1 MFTGL
6 INQTSTPTAPCS
18 NEIVPEQQTLQ
29 ANQPPQKLYAEVVVN
44 IPLQK
49 IFHYSVPTHLRDSL
63 TSGMRVKVPFGN
75 KAVTGFCVGFTDTP
89 LPYKLKDIISVIDK
103 TPLAD
108 EIMLKITKWLS
119 SHYFCGWG
127 EAINAVIPPVAR
139 RDVKE
144 KVEFFVTPCDALLA
158 LDQNTLLQIK
168 KRAPKQAK
176 ILEFLLENAG
186 EINARELIHISGCT
200 IPGLRQLEK
209 KGFLAIHNKSR
220 HIADTTCDFGP
231 LQQHLTFTEEQQ
243 NAFDII
249 NKKLIALY
257 SNHGKTPAL
266 TTPLSPPSQGG
277 AGGGLSHNGEE
288 REIGA
293 SGEKKDST
301 LCDITLKP
309 GVILLHGITG
319 SGKTEVYL
327 QSIAKVLEQGRKA
340 IFLVPEISLT
350 SQTIQRIKARFNN
363 VAILHSHLQGTF
375 HYSQWIDIKENKV
388 DIVIGA
394 RSSIFA
400 PLKNVGLVIID
411 EEHENTYKQE
421 NNPRYNAR
429 DVAIMRATYEN
440 AMVILGTATPSLET
454 YYHATL
460 GNYEKIVLSRRIGNQ
475 QLPPIEIVDMSEE
488 VRKRR
493 GHHIISQRLG
503 YYMNQA
509 LSRNEQV
516 ILFLNRRG
524 FAPYLHCKRCGFVL
538 KCRKCD
544 IPMTFHKKL
553 NTALCHYCH
562 AEAPPLESCPD
573 CMTGN
578 INYRGFGTEK
588 IEDEIIAKFPNYKI
602 LRMDSDTM
610 RARNAHEK
618 ALTAFERGDVHIL
631 LGTQMIAKGLDYPNV
646 TLVGVISADTI
657 LNLPDFRASERTFQ
671 LISQVAGRT
680 GRGPKGGRVVVQSFN
695 PRHYSITYA
704 AAHDYEGFAKK
715 ELEYRKQLNYPPFGK
730 LARIVFRSQTE
741 DKAKEKSSIVTEK
754 LKEIAK
760 TNGNQLEILGPSPA
774 PVMKI
779 NDMFRWHLLLRAQ
792 SHNSIHDALQGISDM
807 LKPSKS
813 VQSIVDVD
821 PYMML

>member
-1 MFTGL
+1 MYTSL
-6 INQTSTPTAPCS
+6 TNQLPTSTATRP
-18 NEIVPEQQTLQ
+18 NEIVPQQQTLQ
-29 ANQPPQKLYAEVVVN
+29 SNQPPQKLYAEVVVN
-44 IPLQK
+44 IPLNK
-49 IFHYSVPTHLRDSL
+49 IFHYSIPTHLRDNL
-63 TSGMRVKVPFGN
+63 TAGMRVKIPFGN
-75 KAVTGFCVGFTDTP
+75 KITTGFCVGFTDTP
-89 LPYKLKDIISVIDK
+89 SPYQIKDIINVIDK

-108 EIMLKITKWLS
+108 DVMLKITKWLS
-119 SHYFCGWG
+119 SHYYCGWG

-139 RDVKE
+139 RSAKE
-144 KVEFFVTPCDALLA
+144 KETLFVTPFDALTK
-158 LDQNTLLQIK
+158 LDQQTLSQLK
-168 KRAPKQAK
+168 TRAPKQAK
-176 ILEFLLENAG
+176 VLEFFNENFR
-186 EINARELIHISGCT
+186 EISAKELIQISGCKM
-200 IPGLRQLEK
+200 PGLRQLEK
-209 KGFLAIHNKSR
+209 KGFLAIQNKPQ
-220 HIADTTCDFGP
+220 HDVDTPCDFGP

-249 NKKLIALY
+249 NKRLAQ
-257 SNHGKTPAL
+257 P
-266 TTPLSPPSQGG
+266 
-277 AGGGLSHNGEE
+277 
-288 REIGA
+288 
-293 SGEKKDST
+293 D
-301 LCDITLKP
+301 P

-327 QSIAKVLEQGRKA
+327 QTIAKVLEQGRKA

-363 VAILHSHLQGTF
+363 VAILHSHLLGTF
-375 HYSQWIDIKENKV
+375 HYSQWNDIKEDKV

-421 NNPRYNAR
+421 NSPRYNAR
-429 DVAIMRATYEN
+429 DVAILRATYEN

-454 YYHATL
+454 YYNTISGH
-460 GNYEKIVLSRRIGNQ
+460 YEKIVLSKRIGTQ

-493 GHHIISQRLG
+493 GHHIISQRLA

-509 LSRNEQV
+509 LARNEQV

-562 AEAPPLESCPD
+562 AEAPPMESCPD
-573 CMTGN
+573 CMAGN

-588 IEDEIIAKFPNYKI
+588 IEDEIMAKFPQYKI

-610 RARNAHEK
+610 RVRNAHEK
-618 ALTAFERGDVHIL
+618 ALTAFERGDVQIL
-631 LGTQMIAKGLDYPNV
+631 LGTQMIAKGLDFPNV

-704 AAHDYEGFAKK
+704 AAHDYDGFAKK
-715 ELEYRKQLNYPPFGK
+715 ELEYRKQLNYPPFSK
-730 LARIVFRSQTE
+730 LARILFRSRKE
-741 DKAKEKSSIVTEK
+741 DKAKEKSFAVTEK
-754 LKEIAK
+754 LKEITK
-760 TNGNQLEILGPSPA
+760 TNGNNLEILGPSPA
-774 PVMKI
+774 PVTKI
-779 NDMFRWHLLLRAQ
+779 NNMFRWHLLIRSQ
-792 SHNSIHDALQGISDM
+792 NHSHIHDALQKISDM

-813 VQSIVDVD
+813 VQAIVDVD

>member
-1 MFTGL
+1 MFTSL
-6 INQTSTPTAPCS
+6 TNQTPTPTAPCS
-18 NEIVPEQQTLQ
+18 NEIVPEQQTSQ
-29 ANQPPQKLYAEVVVN
+29 ANQPPRKLYAEVVVN

-49 IFHYSVPTHLRDSL
+49 IFHYSIPTHLRDSL
-63 TSGMRVKVPFGN
+63 ISGMRVKVPFGN

-108 EIMLKITKWLS
+108 DVMLKITKWIS
-119 SHYFCGWG
+119 SHYYCGWG

-144 KVEFFVTPCDALLA
+144 KVEFFVTRCDALLA
-158 LDQNTLLQIK
+158 LDENTLLQIK

-176 ILEFLLENAG
+176 ALEFLLENAG
-186 EINARELIHISGCT
+186 EISARELIHISGCAM
-200 IPGLRQLEK
+200 PGLRQLEK
-209 KGFLAIHNKSR
+209 KGFLAINNKSP

-249 NKKLIALY
+249 NRRLAQ
-257 SNHGKTPAL
+257 P
-266 TTPLSPPSQGG
+266 
-277 AGGGLSHNGEE
+277 
-288 REIGA
+288 
-293 SGEKKDST
+293 
-301 LCDITLKP
+301 KP

-327 QSIAKVLEQGRKA
+327 QSIAKALEQGRKA

-363 VAILHSHLQGTF
+363 VAILHSHLLGTF

-429 DVAIMRATYEN
+429 DVAILRATYEN

-475 QLPPIEIVDMSEE
+475 QLPPIEIVDMGEE

-588 IEDEIIAKFPNYKI
+588 IEDEIIAKFPQYKI

-618 ALTAFERGDVHIL
+618 ALTAFERGDVQIL
-631 LGTQMIAKGLDYPNV
+631 LGTQMIAKGLDFPNV

-741 DKAKEKSSIVTEK
+741 DKAKEKSSVVSEK

-774 PVMKI
+774 PVTKI

-792 SHNSIHDALQGISDM
+792 NHNSIHDALQGISDM

-813 VQSIVDVD
+813 VQSMVDVD

>member
-1 MFTGL
+1 MYTSL
-6 INQTSTPTAPCS
+6 TNQLPTPTAARP
-18 NEIVPEQQTLQ
+18 NEIVPEQQTMQ

-44 IPLQK
+44 IPLNK
-49 IFHYSVPTHLRDSL
+49 TFHYSIPTHLRDNL
-63 TSGMRVKVPFGN
+63 TAGMRVRVPFGN
-75 KAVTGFCVGFTDTP
+75 KITTGFCVGFTNTP
-89 LPYKLKDIISVIDK
+89 SPYTIKDIISVIDK

-108 EIMLKITKWLS
+108 DVMLRITKWLS
-119 SHYFCGWG
+119 SHYYCGWG

-139 RDVKE
+139 RSVKE
-144 KVEFFVTPCDALLA
+144 KEVPFVTRCDALSG
-158 LDQNTLLQIK
+158 LDQENLSQIK

-176 ILEFLLENAG
+176 ALEILLENSG
-186 EINARELIHISGCT
+186 EISARELIQISGCKM
-200 IPGLRQLEK
+200 PGLRQLEK
-209 KGFLAIHNKSR
+209 KGFLSIQNKPQ
-220 HIADTTCDFGP
+220 HDVDTTCDFGP

-243 NAFDII
+243 NAFDSI
-249 NKKLIALY
+249 NKKLIA
-257 SNHGKTPAL
+257 H
-266 TTPLSPPSQGG
+266 
-277 AGGGLSHNGEE
+277 
-288 REIGA
+288 
-293 SGEKKDST
+293 
-301 LCDITLKP
+301 KP

-327 QSIAKVLEQGRKA
+327 QTIARVLERGRKV

-363 VAILHSHLQGTF
+363 VAILHSYLLGAF
-375 HYSQWIDIKENKV
+375 HYSQWNDIKENKAN
-388 DIVIGA
+388 IVIGA

-400 PLKNVGLVIID
+400 PLKKVGLVIID

-421 NNPRYNAR
+421 NSPRYNAR
-429 DVAIMRATYEN
+429 DVAILRATYEN

-454 YYHATL
+454 YYQATI
-460 GNYEKIVLSRRIGNQ
+460 GNYERIVLSKRIGNQ

-493 GHHIISQRLG
+493 GHHIISQRLA

-562 AEAPPLESCPD
+562 AEASPPEACPD
-573 CMTGN
+573 CMAGN

-588 IEDEIIAKFPNYKI
+588 IEDEIIAKFPQYKI

-618 ALTAFERGDVHIL
+618 ALTAFERGDVQIL
-631 LGTQMIAKGLDYPNV
+631 LGTQMIAKGLDFPNV

-704 AAHDYEGFAKK
+704 AAHDYDGFAKK
-715 ELEYRKQLNYPPFGK
+715 ELEYRKQLNYPPFSK
-730 LARIVFRSQTE
+730 LARIVFRSRTE
-741 DKAKEKSSIVTEK
+741 DKAKEKSSAVTEK
-754 LKEIAK
+754 LKEVTK
-760 TNGNQLEILGPSPA
+760 TNGNHLEILGPSPA
-774 PVMKI
+774 PVTKI
-779 NDMFRWHLLLRAQ
+779 NNMFRWHLLIRSQ
-792 SHNSIHDALQGISDM
+792 NHSHIHDALQKISDM

-813 VQSIVDVD
+813 VQAIVDVD

>member
-1 MFTGL
+1 MYTSL
-6 INQTSTPTAPCS
+6 TNQLPPSTAPRP

-44 IPLQK
+44 IPLNR
-49 IFHYSVPTHLRDSL
+49 IFHYNIPPHLRDNL
-63 TSGMRVKVPFGN
+63 TTGMRVKIPFGN
-75 KAVTGFCVGFTDTP
+75 KITTGFCVGFTDTP
-89 LPYKLKDIISVIDK
+89 SPYHIKDIINVIDK

-108 EIMLKITKWLS
+108 DVMLKITKWLS
-119 SHYFCGWG
+119 SHYYCGWG

-139 RDVKE
+139 RSVKE
-144 KVEFFVTPCDALLA
+144 KEALFVTPCDTLTK
-158 LDQNTLLQIK
+158 LDQQTLSQLK
-168 KRAPKQAK
+168 TRVPKQAK
-176 ILEFLLENAG
+176 VLEFFGENFQ
-186 EINARELIHISGCT
+186 EISAKELIHISDCKM
-200 IPGLRQLEK
+200 PGLRQLEK
-209 KGFLAIHNKSR
+209 KGFLAIQNKPQ
-220 HIADTTCDFGP
+220 HDVDTPCDFGP

-249 NKKLIALY
+249 NKRLAQ
-257 SNHGKTPAL
+257 P
-266 TTPLSPPSQGG
+266 
-277 AGGGLSHNGEE
+277 
-288 REIGA
+288 
-293 SGEKKDST
+293 D
-301 LCDITLKP
+301 P

-363 VAILHSHLQGTF
+363 VAILHSHLLGTF
-375 HYSQWIDIKENKV
+375 HYSQWNDIKEDKA

-400 PLKNVGLVIID
+400 PLKNVGLIIID

-421 NNPRYNAR
+421 NSPRYNAR
-429 DVAIMRATYEN
+429 DVAILRATYEN

-454 YYHATL
+454 YYNTITGH
-460 GNYEKIVLSRRIGNQ
+460 YEKIVLSKRIGNQ

-493 GHHIISQRLG
+493 GHHIISQRLA
-503 YYMNQA
+503 YYMNQSLA
-509 LSRNEQV
+509 RNEQV

-573 CMTGN
+573 CMAGN

-588 IEDEIIAKFPNYKI
+588 IEDEITAKFPQYKI

-618 ALTAFERGDVHIL
+618 ALTSFERGDVQIL
-631 LGTQMIAKGLDYPNV
+631 LGTQMIAKGLDFPNV

-680 GRGPKGGRVVVQSFN
+680 GRGAKGGRVVVQSFN

-704 AAHDYEGFAKK
+704 AAHDYDGFAKK

-730 LARIVFRSQTE
+730 LARIVFRSRKE
-741 DKAKEKSSIVTEK
+741 DKAREKSSVVAEK
-754 LKEIAK
+754 LKEITK
-760 TNGNQLEILGPSPA
+760 TNGGNLEILGPSPA
-774 PVMKI
+774 PVTKI
-779 NDMFRWHLLLRAQ
+779 NDMFRWHLLIRSQ
-792 SHNSIHDALQGISDM
+792 NHSHIHDALQKISDM

-813 VQSIVDVD
+813 VQAIVDVD

>member
-1 MFTGL
+1 M
-6 INQTSTPTAPCS
+6 
-18 NEIVPEQQTLQ
+18 
-29 ANQPPQKLYAEVVVN
+29 
-44 IPLQK
+44 
-49 IFHYSVPTHLRDSL
+49 
-63 TSGMRVKVPFGN
+63 
-75 KAVTGFCVGFTDTP
+75 
-89 LPYKLKDIISVIDK
+89 PYKNK
-103 TPLAD
+103 PQ
-108 EIMLKITKWLS
+108 
-119 SHYFCGWG
+119 H
-127 EAINAVIPPVAR
+127 
-139 RDVKE
+139 DV
-144 KVEFFVTPCDALLA
+144 
-158 LDQNTLLQIK
+158 
-168 KRAPKQAK
+168 
-176 ILEFLLENAG
+176 
-186 EINARELIHISGCT
+186 
-200 IPGLRQLEK
+200 
-209 KGFLAIHNKSR
+209 
-220 HIADTTCDFGP
+220 DTTCDFGP

-249 NKKLIALY
+249 NKRLAQ
-257 SNHGKTPAL
+257 P
-266 TTPLSPPSQGG
+266 
-277 AGGGLSHNGEE
+277 
-288 REIGA
+288 
-293 SGEKKDST
+293 D
-301 LCDITLKP
+301 P

-327 QSIAKVLEQGRKA
+327 QTIAKVLEQGRKA

-363 VAILHSHLQGTF
+363 VAILHSHLLGTF
-375 HYSQWIDIKENKV
+375 HYSQWNDIKENKV
-388 DIVIGA
+388 DIVVGA
-394 RSSIFA
+394 RSAIFA
-400 PLKNVGLVIID
+400 PLKNVGLIIID

-421 NNPRYNAR
+421 NSPRYNTR
-429 DVAIMRATYEN
+429 DVAILRATYEN

-454 YYHATL
+454 YYNTISGH
-460 GNYEKIVLSRRIGNQ
+460 YEKIVLSKRIGNQ

-509 LSRNEQV
+509 LARNEQV

-573 CMTGN
+573 CMAGN

-588 IEDEIIAKFPNYKI
+588 IEDEIIAKFPQYKI

-618 ALTAFERGDVHIL
+618 ALTAFERGDVQIL
-631 LGTQMIAKGLDYPNV
+631 LGTQMIAKGLDFPNV

-704 AAHDYEGFAKK
+704 AAHDYDGFAKK

-730 LARIVFRSQTE
+730 LARIVFRSRKE
-741 DKAKEKSSIVTEK
+741 DKAKGKSFVVTEK
-754 LKEIAK
+754 LKEITK
-760 TNGNQLEILGPSPA
+760 TNGNQLEILGPAPA
-774 PVMKI
+774 PVTKI
-779 NDMFRWHLLLRAQ
+779 NNMFRWHLLLRSQ
-792 SHNSIHDALQGISDM
+792 NHNHIHDALQKISDM

-813 VQSIVDVD
+813 VQAIVDVD